1 MTQELLGRKRN
12 FTALMAFDDMTAFG
26 ALRALA
32 KGGVKVPGKCSVIGF
47 DDVTPSALFV
57 PSLTTIRQPM
67 REMGARAAEILL
79 GLMRGEVSA
88 KSVTLS
94 GKLVV
99 RDSTAPPQVLH
110 AVRAR

>member
-1 MTQELLGRKRN
+1 M
-12 FTALMAFDDMTAFG
+12 
-26 ALRALA
+26 
-32 KGGVKVPGKCSVIGF
+32 PGDLSVTGF
-47 DDVTPSALFV
+47 DDLYIASYRDP
-57 PSLTTIRQPM
+57 PLTTIRQPM